1 MTKPRFLLA
10 LAVGLTGLIA
20 GPAYAHGFGER
31 TELPIPLGY
40 FIIGAAITVAVSFFI
55 VSFFVRATPGAS
67 YRRSNLFRVGW
78 LQRISNSPLLLVPLK
93 GVSVFLL
100 GLVIVTG
107 LAGVQ
112 DSVSNFAPTFVWVVW
127 WVGMAFVTA
136 LIGNV
141 WPVLN
146 PWQAVFEAVD
156 RAARRLRSGKGITPL
171 RYYPASWGVW
181 PAFFLFLAF
190 VWAQDAFPQS
200 EFPNR
205 LAAMAIVYTVVTLGG
220 MFVFGKH
227 AWLRHGEAFSV
238 IFRTF
243 ARFSPTEVRVTDPDR
258 CGSCGVACRDRD
270 GVCVDCYECFEG
282 AAISVRELNLRPY
295 AAGLARNEAIGND
308 MLAVVILLLA
318 SVSFDG
324 FGATGAWVDFQSA
337 VVNTVGGSTNQVFN
351 GLTLADTLGVLLF
364 PALFLL
370 VYLLFSR
377 LMSGAA
383 GGTPGGP
390 DLARVFA
397 YSLVPIALAY
407 NIAHFIALL
416 LVQGQLLVPLVSDPF
431 GFGWDLLGTA
441 GYTVDPGVI
450 NAKVLWFLSVAVIV
464 VGHMLAVYLSHVLA
478 ARTFADRS
486 AATASQ
492 YPMMALMVVYTV
504 ISLWI
509 IAQPIVL

>member
-1 MTKPRFLLA
+1 MIRPRFLFA

-78 LQRISNSPLLLVPLK
+78 LQKVSNSPLLLVPLK
-93 GVSVFLL
+93 ASSVFLL
-100 GLVIVTG
+100 GLVIATG

-112 DSVSNFAPTFVWVVW
+112 DPVSNFAPTFVWVVW

-156 RAARRLRSGKGITPL
+156 RATRKLRSGKGITPL
-171 RYYPASWGVW
+171 LDYPASWGVW
-181 PAFFLFLAF
+181 PAFVLFLAF

-205 LAAMAIVYTVVTLGG
+205 LAAMAIVYSVVTLGG

-227 AWLRHGEAFSV
+227 VWLRHGEAFSV

-295 AAGLARNEAIGND
+295 AAGLARNEAVGND

-383 GGTPGGP
+383 GGTPVGP

-416 LVQGQLLVPLVSDPF
+416 LCRGNCWSRWSPTPSASV
-431 GFGWDLLGTA
+431 GTCW
-441 GYTVDPGVI
+441 GRPVI
-450 NAKVLWFLSVAVIV
+450 PWTPA
-464 VGHMLAVYLSHVLA
+464 
-478 ARTFADRS
+478 
-486 AATASQ
+486 
-492 YPMMALMVVYTV
+492 
-504 ISLWI
+504 
-509 IAQPIVL
+509 